1 MRLLLLLFLLTNVN
15 FLVAQQKDSTTSTP
29 TGDKEEIDRIIKKKT
44 SRAEIHFQ
52 NANYAMALSN
62 LKEVVLLLPDN
73 AEVHYKMGLCYFE
86 LDHDSLALNE
96 FKKAYTLGE
105 KNLPKIHYYLAVT
118 KHLNGLYEDALIH
131 YRKEKENAT
140 STSEPNYIKE
150 IDKRISECM
159 SGKELLNLKDTTI
172 HLYTIGDSINTS
184 YQESSVYFASDS
196 LMYLTSAKPSKTGV
210 IAEDI
215 YTSNKRGNKWSGI
228 TDLGKPINTNGNDA
242 ILGLT
247 NNGEKLF
254 LYADVNGGDIYYAD
268 KKGSGWTRPVV
279 FGDSINS
286 TKMESS
292 LCFTPDSKVVYFI
305 SNGHG
310 SMGGKDIF
318 YSVKQEFG
326 WSDPLNIGSV
336 INSEFDEE
344 SPFLVGDTLY
354 FSSKGHTSSGGFDV
368 FKSYKQN
375 GSWVNP
381 INLGFPVNSPYDEL
395 SFTVFNNLKY
405 VITDRPGGKGET
417 DIYEIDLIE
426 NRRVKKSVPVEEFVV
441 INDSPESATTWL
453 NDSVASTNNSEQEAL
468 ALGDSVSLV
477 KDLEKFTHEKLN
489 SLNITE
495 SVDLV
500 ALLNLKPILFKFDKY
515 SLSADSKQSLD
526 SIIKCVK
533 QYPGLKMEI
542 RVFSDCR
549 GSSTYNKQL
558 SDKRAL
564 TIKEYIRK
572 KNSSVAK
579 RTRMLSLGEKNPL
592 IDCNCD
598 GRSSNPNKCSVNE
611 HTQNRRAEI
620 QLTSNTP
627 ENKSKSFTRVT
638 GDTLSGMSKSIKIGY
653 YVVLKS
659 ERTEEDARRILN
671 TMRRKNPKLN
681 LIITQNSRRS
691 WFHICVD
698 ETYSKEVALREV
710 SHYKE
715 LGFSGAWYLYFD

>member
-1 MRLLLLLFLLTNVN
+1 MRLLITFFIVFTINLCF
-15 FLVAQQKDSTTSTP
+15 AQQSDTIPKNRESDNP
-29 TGDKEEIDRIIKKKT
+29 DNIQEIKKKI
-44 SRAEIHFQ
+44 SKADIHIK
-52 NANYAMALSN
+52 NGDYNNALSN
-62 LKEVVLLLPDN
+62 LKEAVQLFPNN
-73 AEVHYKMGLCYFE
+73 AEVHFKMGLCYFN
-86 LDHDSLALNE
+86 LNNDSIALVE
-96 FKKAYTLGE
+96 FENAF
-105 KNLPKIHYYLAVT
+105 KIGGSALSEINYYLGVT
-118 KHLNGLYEDALIH
+118 KHLNGFYGDALSF
-131 YRKEKENAT
+131 YQTEKEKAVLQSDMGHVKKIE
-140 STSEPNYIKE
+140 
-150 IDKRISECM
+150 KRITECL
-159 SGKELLNLKDTTI
+159 SGKELLSQKDTTI
-172 HLYTIGDSINTS
+172 QLYNIGDSINS
-184 YQESSVYFASDS
+184 SFEESSMSFASDS
-196 LMYLTSAKPSKTGV
+196 LVFITSTKPTKNGAVS
-210 IAEDI
+210 ENI
-215 YTSNKRGNKWSGI
+215 YYSNKNNGKWTKI
-228 TDLGKPINTNGNDA
+228 TDIGKPINTLGNDA
-242 ILGLT
+242 VLSFD
-247 NNGEKLF
+247 NKVQRLF
-254 LYADVNGGDIYYAD
+254 LYADVNGGDIYVSD
-268 KKGSGWTRPVV
+268 KKEALWTKPLP
-279 FGDSINS
+279 FSDSINS
-286 TKMESS
+286 TQMESS

-318 YSVKQEFG
+318 YSVKQESG
-326 WSDPLNIGSV
+326 WSNPLNIGSV

-344 SPFLVGDTLY
+344 SPFLLGDTLY

-368 FKSYKQN
+368 FKSYKRN

-426 NRRVKKSVPVEEFVV
+426 NRRVKKVLVNEVLV
-441 INDSPESATTWL
+441 L
-453 NDSVASTNNSEQEAL
+453 NDSSKSTISVLNDTLASINKPQQVAL
-468 ALGDSVSLV
+468 ALNDSIKTV
-477 KDLEKFTHEKLN
+477 KNLEKNLSDTFNTLQ
-489 SLNITE
+489 SGE
-495 SVDLV
+495 SIEPIG
-500 ALLNLKPILFKFDKY
+500 LLGLKPVLFKFDKY
-515 SLSADSKQSLD
+515 SLSADSKKSLD

-533 QYPGLKMEI
+533 QYPDLRMEI

-558 SDKRAL
+558 SDKRAS

-579 RTRMLSLGEKNPL
+579 RTRILSLGEKNPL

-598 GRSSNPNKCSVNE
+598 GRSNNQNKCSVSE

-620 QLTSNTP
+620 ILTSNTS

-659 ERTEEDARRILN
+659 ERTEEDARRVLN

-698 ETYSKEVALREV
+698 GTYSKEVALKEA